1 MFQLERNRYN
11 LARSF
16 LMLFLSVLIEGDIIA
31 LGKLLAQ
38 EKTETQKCQKK
49 EWLQGLIKV
58 VRVQLYR
65 GAQFIH
71 LSSTIRSNQKEMSQ
85 RATPAAGPTLAIAAS
100 NNDSGD
106 EYLSQEEEVFDGND
120 IENNETKVY
129 EESLDLDLSKSKRQ
143 VWLVRLPMFL
153 AERWRDRNNLHGQ
166 QLGKIK
172 INQDGSKI
180 KLMLDENDN
189 DAIPHEYDLE
199 LTKKIVEN
207 EYVFTE
213 QNLKKYQQREKE
225 LAADPEKQRQAYL
238 KKQEREE
245 ELKKK
250 QQQQKRRNQRK
261 RFNHRVM
268 TDRDGRDRY
277 IPYVKTIPKKT
288 SIVGTVCHECQVMPS
303 MNDPNYHKIVEQ
315 RRNIVKNSN
324 KEKIVTLDETVG
336 VTMSHTGMSMRSDNS
351 NFLKVGREK
360 AKNNIKSIRMP
371 KKEILDY
378 LFKLFDEY
386 DYWSLKGLKER
397 TRQPEA
403 HLKECLDKVATLV
416 KKGPYAFKYTL
427 RPEYKKL
434 KEEERKATLGEL
446 ADDDQPTEGKEGN
459 SENENEMGE
468 EEIEMEDIV

>member
-1 MFQLERNRYN
+1 MSESTSKP
-11 LARSF
+11 A
-16 LMLFLSVLIEGDIIA
+16 DPKPIA
-31 LGKLLAQ
+31 TTDDG
-38 EKTETQKCQKK
+38 
-49 EWLQGLIKV
+49 
-58 VRVQLYR
+58 
-65 GAQFIH
+65 
-71 LSSTIRSNQKEMSQ
+71 
-85 RATPAAGPTLAIAAS
+85 
-100 NNDSGD
+100 
-106 EYLSQEEEVFDGND
+106 YLSQEDEVFDGND
-120 IENNETKVY
+120 IENNEGKVY
-129 EESLDLDLSKSKRQ
+129 EESLDLDLSQSKRQ
-143 VWLVRLPMFL
+143 IWLVRLPMFL
-153 AERWRDRNNLHGQ
+153 AEKWRDRKSLHGQ
-166 QLGKIK
+166 ELGKIR
-172 INQDGSKI
+172 INKNGSQI
-180 KLMLDENDN
+180 KLILNDNGDTEN

-199 LTKKIVEN
+199 LTKKVVEN
-207 EYVFTE
+207 EFIFTE

-250 QQQQKRRNQRK
+250 QQQQKRKNNRRK
-261 RFNHRVM
+261 FNHRVM

-288 SIVGTVCHECQVMPS
+288 AITGTVCHECQVMPS
-303 MNDPNYHKIVEQ
+303 MNDPNYHKIVEA
-315 RRNIVKNSN
+315 RRNIVKFNS
-324 KEKIVTLDETVG
+324 KEKITTLDETVG
-336 VTMSHTGMSMRSDNS
+336 VTMSHTGMSMKSDTS

-360 AKNNIKSIRMP
+360 AKNNVKSIRMP

-403 HLKECLDKVATLV
+403 HLKECLDKVASLV

-446 ADDDQPTEGKEGN
+446 ADDQTSESNQNPDGTNNG
-459 SENENEMGE
+459 ENENEE
-468 EEIEMEDIV
+468 IDDEIEMEDVV

>member
-1 MFQLERNRYN
+1 MSGIPE
-11 LARSF
+11 
-16 LMLFLSVLIEGDIIA
+16 SVKA
-31 LGKLLAQ
+31 VSA
-38 EKTETQKCQKK
+38 
-49 EWLQGLIKV
+49 
-58 VRVQLYR
+58 
-65 GAQFIH
+65 
-71 LSSTIRSNQKEMSQ
+71 ST
-85 RATPAAGPTLAIAAS
+85 G
-100 NNDSGD
+100 NNDDSGD

-129 EESLDLDLSKSKRQ
+129 EESLDLDLGRSQRK

-153 AERWRDRNNLHGQ
+153 AEKWRDRNNLYGQ
-166 QLGKIK
+166 ELGKIK
-172 INQDGSKI
+172 INKDGSKI
-180 KLMLDENDN
+180 KLVLNENDN
-189 DAIPHEYDLE
+189 DSIPHEYDIE
-199 LTKKIVEN
+199 LTKKVVEN

-213 QNLKKYQQREKE
+213 QNLKKFQQREAE
-225 LAADPEKQRQAYL
+225 LANDPEKQRQAYL

-245 ELKKK
+245 ELKKR
-250 QQQQKRRNQRK
+250 QQQQKRKNNRR
-261 RFNHRVM
+261 RFQNRVM

-288 SIVGTVCHECQVMPS
+288 AVVGTVCHECQVLPS
-303 MNDPNYHKIVEQ
+303 MSDPNYHKIVEQ

-324 KEKIVTLDETVG
+324 KERITTLDETVG

-360 AKNNIKSIRMP
+360 AKNNIKSIRIP

-403 HLKECLDKVATLV
+403 HLKECLDKVAILV

-446 ADDDQPTEGKEGN
+446 ADEQQSGNEDDGGRDED
-459 SENENEMGE
+459 GE

>member
-1 MFQLERNRYN
+1 
-11 LARSF
+11 
-16 LMLFLSVLIEGDIIA
+16 
-31 LGKLLAQ
+31 
-38 EKTETQKCQKK
+38 
-49 EWLQGLIKV
+49 
-58 VRVQLYR
+58 
-65 GAQFIH
+65 
-71 LSSTIRSNQKEMSQ
+71 MSQ
-85 RATPAAGPTLAIAAS
+85 RENEAPTLKAGATK
-100 NNDSGD
+100 DSAE
-106 EYLSQEEEVFDGND
+106 EYMSQEEEVFDGND
-120 IENNETKVY
+120 IENNENKVY
-129 EESLDLDLSKSKRQ
+129 EESLDLDLSRSNRQ

-153 AERWRDRNNLHGQ
+153 AEKWRDRNNIHGQ
-166 QLGKIK
+166 ELGKIR
-172 INQDGSKI
+172 INKDGSKI
-180 KLMLDENDN
+180 KLVLKENDN
-189 DAIPHEYDLE
+189 DSIPHQYDLE
-199 LTKKIVEN
+199 LTKKVVEN

-213 QNLKKYQQREKE
+213 QNLKKYQQRVQE
-225 LAADPEKQRQAYL
+225 LASDPEKQRQAYL

-250 QQQQKRRNQRK
+250 QQQLRRRNNRRK
-261 RFNHRVM
+261 FNHRVM

-303 MNDPNYHKIVEQ
+303 MDDPNYHKIVEQ
-315 RRNIVKNSN
+315 RRNIVKNYN
-324 KEKIVTLDETVG
+324 KERITTLDQTVG

-360 AKNNIKSIRMP
+360 AKSNTKYIRMP

-403 HLKECLDKVATLV
+403 HLKDCLDKVATLV

-427 RPEYKKL
+427 RPEYKRL

-446 ADDDQPTEGKEGN
+446 ADEQPDNEDMSGFNSNDEQNPHGEGEGEDD
-459 SENENEMGE
+459 
-468 EEIEMEDIV
+468 IEMEDVV

>member
-1 MFQLERNRYN
+1 MSTSE
-11 LARSF
+11 
-16 LMLFLSVLIEGDIIA
+16 SV
-31 LGKLLAQ
+31 
-38 EKTETQKCQKK
+38 
-49 EWLQGLIKV
+49 
-58 VRVQLYR
+58 
-65 GAQFIH
+65 
-71 LSSTIRSNQKEMSQ
+71 
-85 RATPAAGPTLAIAAS
+85 PTLG
-100 NNDSGD
+100 NNVVETNRND

-129 EESLDLDLSKSKRQ
+129 EESLDLDLSSCSRQ

-153 AERWRDRNNLHGQ
+153 AEKWRDRSNLHGQ
-166 QLGKIK
+166 ELGKIK
-172 INQDGSKI
+172 INQNGSKI
-180 KLMLDENDN
+180 KLVLNENDN

-199 LTKKIVEN
+199 LTKKVVEN
-207 EYVFTE
+207 EYIFTE
-213 QNLKKYQQREKE
+213 QNLKKYQQRERE

-250 QQQQKRRNQRK
+250 QQQQKRRNNRK
-261 RFNHRVM
+261 KFNHRVM

-288 SIVGTVCHECQVMPS
+288 SISGTVCHECQVMPS

-324 KEKIVTLDETVG
+324 KERITTLDETVG
-336 VTMSHTGMSMRSDNS
+336 VTMSHTGMSMKSDNS

-360 AKNNIKSIRMP
+360 AKANIKSIRMP

-446 ADDDQPTEGKEGN
+446 ADDQGNAGGSAGENGQLGGEGQDGSGN
-459 SENENEMGE
+459 AQLPGNEADEE

>member
-1 MFQLERNRYN
+1 MNN
-11 LARSF
+11 
-16 LMLFLSVLIEGDIIA
+16 II
-31 LGKLLAQ
+31 GNTSRTTDMNT
-38 EKTETQKCQKK
+38 TEINSGNDGYQ
-49 EWLQGLIKV
+49 
-58 VRVQLYR
+58 
-65 GAQFIH
+65 
-71 LSSTIRSNQKEMSQ
+71 SQ
-85 RATPAAGPTLAIAAS
+85 
-100 NNDSGD
+100 D
-106 EYLSQEEEVFDGND
+106 EEVFDGND

-129 EESLDLDLSKSKRQ
+129 EESLDLNLTNNNRQ

-153 AERWRDRNNLHGQ
+153 AKVWRDRNNLHGQ
-166 QLGKIK
+166 ELGKIK
-172 INQDGSKI
+172 INKDGSKI
-180 KLMLDENDN
+180 KLMLNENDN
-189 DAIPHEYDLE
+189 DSIPHEYDLE
-199 LTKKIVEN
+199 LTKKVVEN
-207 EYVFTE
+207 EFVFTE

-250 QQQQKRRNQRK
+250 QQQQKRRNNRRK
-261 RFNHRVM
+261 FNHRVM

-288 SIVGTVCHECQVMPS
+288 AVIGTICHECQVMPS
-303 MNDPNYHKIVEQ
+303 MHDPNYNKIVEQ
-315 RRNIVKNSN
+315 RRNIVKYNN
-324 KEKIVTLDETVG
+324 KERITTLDETVG

-360 AKNNIKSIRMP
+360 TKNNIKSIRMP

-446 ADDDQPTEGKEGN
+446 ADDQGADGQNSDGMLGEGHENQEDQ
-459 SENENEMGE
+459 E
-468 EEIEMEDIV
+468 EEVEMEDVI

>member
-1 MFQLERNRYN
+1 MSGVAAN
-11 LARSF
+11 
-16 LMLFLSVLIEGDIIA
+16 
-31 LGKLLAQ
+31 
-38 EKTETQKCQKK
+38 
-49 EWLQGLIKV
+49 
-58 VRVQLYR
+58 
-65 GAQFIH
+65 
-71 LSSTIRSNQKEMSQ
+71 SSNAPPLTGN
-85 RATPAAGPTLAIAAS
+85 AVDNADV
-100 NNDSGD
+100 NNDD
-106 EYLSQEEEVFDGND
+106 YLSQEEEVFDGND

-129 EESLDLDLSKSKRQ
+129 EESLDLNLHTSKRQ

-153 AERWRDRNNLHGQ
+153 AEKWRDRSNLHGQ
-166 QLGKIK
+166 ELGKIK
-172 INQDGSKI
+172 INQTGSKI
-180 KLMLDENDN
+180 KLMLND
-189 DAIPHEYDLE
+189 DDDSIPHEYDLE

-207 EYVFTE
+207 EFVFTE
-213 QNLKKYQQREKE
+213 QNLKKYQQRERE

-250 QQQQKRRNQRK
+250 QQQIKRRNNRK
-261 RFNHRVM
+261 KFNHRVM

-288 SIVGTVCHECQVMPS
+288 SISGTVCHECQVMPS

-315 RRNIVKNSN
+315 RRNIVKNNN
-324 KEKIVTLDETVG
+324 KEIITTLAETVG
-336 VTMSHTGMSMRSDNS
+336 VTMSHTGMSMKSDSS

-360 AKNNIKSIRMP
+360 AKANIKSIRMP

-403 HLKECLDKVATLV
+403 HLKECLDKVAILV

-446 ADDDQPTEGKEGN
+446 ADDQSGFAGSPSSFDENGVPQFTSDGQPMDVDE
-459 SENENEMGE
+459 E
-468 EEIEMEDIV
+468 EEIEMEDVV

>member
-1 MFQLERNRYN
+1 M
-11 LARSF
+11 S
-16 LMLFLSVLIEGDIIA
+16 
-31 LGKLLAQ
+31 
-38 EKTETQKCQKK
+38 
-49 EWLQGLIKV
+49 
-58 VRVQLYR
+58 
-65 GAQFIH
+65 
-71 LSSTIRSNQKEMSQ
+71 SST
-85 RATPAAGPTLAIAAS
+85 AAAPALS
-100 NNDSGD
+100 NNSATSEGKEKSGNVSGD

-129 EESLDLDLSKSKRQ
+129 EESLDLDLERSSRQ

-153 AERWRDRNNLHGQ
+153 AEKWRDRNNLHGQ
-166 QLGKIK
+166 ELGKIR
-172 INQDGSKI
+172 INKDGSKI
-180 KLMLDENDN
+180 TLVLNENDN
-189 DAIPHEYDLE
+189 DSIPHEYDLE
-199 LTKKIVEN
+199 LTKKVVEN

-213 QNLKKYQQREKE
+213 QNLKKYQQRKRE
-225 LAADPEKQRQAYL
+225 LEADPEKQRQAYL
-238 KKQEREE
+238 KNRNVKKNSRRSSSNKNVETTERS
-245 ELKKK
+245 
-250 QQQQKRRNQRK
+250 
-261 RFNHRVM
+261 FNHRVM

-288 SIVGTVCHECQVMPS
+288 AIVGTVCHECQVMPS

-315 RRNIVKNSN
+315 RRNIVKLNN
-324 KEKIVTLDETVG
+324 KERITTLDETVG

-360 AKNNIKSIRMP
+360 AKSNIKSIRMP

-446 ADDDQPTEGKEGN
+446 ADEQTGSAG
-459 SENENEMGE
+459 ENTQGDAEADLED
-468 EEIEMEDIV
+468 EIEMEDVV

>member
-1 MFQLERNRYN
+1 MSSGS
-11 LARSF
+11 A
-16 LMLFLSVLIEGDIIA
+16 GAPA
-31 LGKLLAQ
+31 L
-38 EKTETQKCQKK
+38 
-49 EWLQGLIKV
+49 
-58 VRVQLYR
+58 
-65 GAQFIH
+65 
-71 LSSTIRSNQKEMSQ
+71 
-85 RATPAAGPTLAIAAS
+85 S
-100 NNDSGD
+100 NNSTNSVAKEKSGSISGD

-129 EESLDLDLSKSKRQ
+129 EESLDLDLERSNRQ

-153 AERWRDRNNLHGQ
+153 AEKWRDRNNLHGQ
-166 QLGKIK
+166 ELGKIR
-172 INQDGSKI
+172 INKDGSKI
-180 KLMLDENDN
+180 TLLLNENDN
-189 DAIPHEYDLE
+189 DSIPHEYDLE
-199 LTKKIVEN
+199 LTKKVVEN

-213 QNLKKYQQREKE
+213 QNLKKYQQRKKE
-225 LAADPEKQRQAYL
+225 LEADPEKQRQAYL

-250 QQQQKRRNQRK
+250 QQQQKRRNNRK
-261 RFNHRVM
+261 KFNHRVM

-288 SIVGTVCHECQVMPS
+288 AIVGTVCHECQVMPS

-315 RRNIVKNSN
+315 RRNIVKLNN
-324 KEKIVTLDETVG
+324 KERITTLDETVG

-360 AKNNIKSIRMP
+360 AKSNIKSIRMP
-371 KKEILDY
+371 KKEFLDY

-446 ADDDQPTEGKEGN
+446 ADEQTGSAGDNAQGDAEADLED
-459 SENENEMGE
+459 
-468 EEIEMEDIV
+468 EIEMEDVV

>member
-1 MFQLERNRYN
+1 MASSSAVNNNTTSLSNRNTDN
-11 LARSF
+11 
-16 LMLFLSVLIEGDIIA
+16 G
-31 LGKLLAQ
+31 
-38 EKTETQKCQKK
+38 
-49 EWLQGLIKV
+49 
-58 VRVQLYR
+58 
-65 GAQFIH
+65 
-71 LSSTIRSNQKEMSQ
+71 
-85 RATPAAGPTLAIAAS
+85 
-100 NNDSGD
+100 
-106 EYLSQEEEVFDGND
+106 YLSQEEEVFDGND

-129 EESLDLDLSKSKRQ
+129 EESLDLDLSHAKRQ
-143 VWLVRLPMFL
+143 IWLVRLPMFL
-153 AERWRDRNNLHGQ
+153 AERWRDRSNLHGQ
-166 QLGKIK
+166 ELGKIR
-172 INQDGSKI
+172 INKDGSQI
-180 KLMLDENDN
+180 KLMLNKDDN
-189 DAIPHEYDLE
+189 DKDGDSIPHEYDLE
-199 LTKKIVEN
+199 LTKKVVQN
-207 EYVFTE
+207 EFVFTE

-225 LAADPEKQRQAYL
+225 LAANPEKQIQAYL

-250 QQQQKRRNQRK
+250 QQQIKRRNQRK
-261 RFNHRVM
+261 KFNHRVM

-288 SIVGTVCHECQVMPS
+288 GIAGTVCHECQVMPS

-315 RRNIVKNSN
+315 RRNIVKFNN
-324 KEKIVTLDETVG
+324 KEKITTLDETVG
-336 VTMSHTGMSMRSDNS
+336 VTMSHTGMSMKSDTS

-360 AKNNIKSIRMP
+360 AKSNVKSIRMP

-403 HLKECLDKVATLV
+403 HLKECLDKVAILV

-446 ADDDQPTEGKEGN
+446 AEEKQPDSGLSTSPSVSTITDGTKPDGEDED
-459 SENENEMGE
+459 E

>member
-1 MFQLERNRYN
+1 M
-11 LARSF
+11 S
-16 LMLFLSVLIEGDIIA
+16 
-31 LGKLLAQ
+31 
-38 EKTETQKCQKK
+38 
-49 EWLQGLIKV
+49 
-58 VRVQLYR
+58 
-65 GAQFIH
+65 
-71 LSSTIRSNQKEMSQ
+71 SST
-85 RATPAAGPTLAIAAS
+85 AAAPALS
-100 NNDSGD
+100 NNSATSEGKEKSGNVSGD

-129 EESLDLDLSKSKRQ
+129 EESLDLDLERSSRQ

-153 AERWRDRNNLHGQ
+153 AEKWRDRNNLHGQ
-166 QLGKIK
+166 ELGKIR
-172 INQDGSKI
+172 INKDGSKI
-180 KLMLDENDN
+180 TLVLNENDN
-189 DAIPHEYDLE
+189 DSIPHEYDLE
-199 LTKKIVEN
+199 LTKKVVEN

-213 QNLKKYQQREKE
+213 QNLKKYQQRKRE
-225 LAADPEKQRQAYL
+225 LEADPEKQRQAYL

-250 QQQQKRRNQRK
+250 QQQQKRRNNRK
-261 RFNHRVM
+261 KFNHRVM

-288 SIVGTVCHECQVMPS
+288 AIVGTVCHECQVMPS

-315 RRNIVKNSN
+315 RRNIVKLNN
-324 KEKIVTLDETVG
+324 KERITTLDETVG

-360 AKNNIKSIRMP
+360 AKSNIKSIRMP

-446 ADDDQPTEGKEGN
+446 ADEQTGSAG
-459 SENENEMGE
+459 ENTQGDAEADLED
-468 EEIEMEDIV
+468 EIEMEDVV

>member
-1 MFQLERNRYN
+1 
-11 LARSF
+11 
-16 LMLFLSVLIEGDIIA
+16 
-31 LGKLLAQ
+31 
-38 EKTETQKCQKK
+38 
-49 EWLQGLIKV
+49 
-58 VRVQLYR
+58 
-65 GAQFIH
+65 
-71 LSSTIRSNQKEMSQ
+71 MSQ
-85 RATPAAGPTLAIAAS
+85 KNGVTLTGTGAGASSADNVVAT
-100 NNDSGD
+100 NKDDSGD

-120 IENNETKVY
+120 IENNENKVY
-129 EESLDLDLSKSKRQ
+129 EESLDLDLSRSNRQ

-153 AERWRDRNNLHGQ
+153 AEKWRDRNNIHGQ
-166 QLGKIK
+166 ELGKIR
-172 INQDGSKI
+172 INKDGSKI
-180 KLMLDENDN
+180 KLVLNENDN
-189 DAIPHEYDLE
+189 DSIPHEYDLE
-199 LTKKIVEN
+199 LTKKVVEN
-207 EYVFTE
+207 EYIFTE
-213 QNLKKYQQREKE
+213 QNLKKYQQRVKE
-225 LAADPEKQRQAYL
+225 LASDPEKQKQAFL
-238 KKQEREE
+238 RKQEREE

-250 QQQQKRRNQRK
+250 QQQLKRRNNRK
-261 RFNHRVM
+261 KFNHRVM

-315 RRNIVKNSN
+315 RRNIVKNYN
-324 KEKIVTLDETVG
+324 KDRITTLDQTVG

-360 AKNNIKSIRMP
+360 AKSNTKSIRMP

-403 HLKECLDKVATLV
+403 HLKDCLDKVALLV

-427 RPEYKKL
+427 RPEYKRL

-446 ADDDQPTEGKEGN
+446 ADEQSGNGDGTGFDSNDEPNEGDGEG
-459 SENENEMGE
+459 ED
-468 EEIEMEDIV
+468 EIEMEDIV

>member
-1 MFQLERNRYN
+1 MSSGS
-11 LARSF
+11 A
-16 LMLFLSVLIEGDIIA
+16 GAPA
-31 LGKLLAQ
+31 L
-38 EKTETQKCQKK
+38 
-49 EWLQGLIKV
+49 
-58 VRVQLYR
+58 
-65 GAQFIH
+65 
-71 LSSTIRSNQKEMSQ
+71 
-85 RATPAAGPTLAIAAS
+85 S
-100 NNDSGD
+100 NNSTNSVAKEKSGSISGD

-129 EESLDLDLSKSKRQ
+129 EESLDLDLERSNRQ

-153 AERWRDRNNLHGQ
+153 AEKWRDRNNLHGQ
-166 QLGKIK
+166 ELGKIR
-172 INQDGSKI
+172 INKDGSKI
-180 KLMLDENDN
+180 TLLLNENDN
-189 DAIPHEYDLE
+189 DSIPHEYDLE
-199 LTKKIVEN
+199 LTKKVVEN

-213 QNLKKYQQREKE
+213 QNLKKYQQRKKE
-225 LAADPEKQRQAYL
+225 LEADPEKQRQAYL

-250 QQQQKRRNQRK
+250 QQQQKRRNNRK
-261 RFNHRVM
+261 KFNHRVM

-288 SIVGTVCHECQVMPS
+288 AIVGTVCHECQVMPS

-315 RRNIVKNSN
+315 RRNIVKLNN
-324 KEKIVTLDETVG
+324 KERITTLDETVG

-360 AKNNIKSIRMP
+360 AKSNIKSIRMP

-446 ADDDQPTEGKEGN
+446 ADEQTGSAGDNAQGDAEADLED
-459 SENENEMGE
+459 
-468 EEIEMEDIV
+468 EIEMEDVV

>member
-1 MFQLERNRYN
+1 MSSN
-11 LARSF
+11 APGAPA
-16 LMLFLSVLIEGDIIA
+16 LSANPTASEG
-31 LGKLLAQ
+31 K
-38 EKTETQKCQKK
+38 EKS
-49 EWLQGLIKV
+49 GNV
-58 VRVQLYR
+58 
-65 GAQFIH
+65 
-71 LSSTIRSNQKEMSQ
+71 
-85 RATPAAGPTLAIAAS
+85 
-100 NNDSGD
+100 SGD

-129 EESLDLDLSKSKRQ
+129 EESLDLDLERSARQ

-153 AERWRDRNNLHGQ
+153 AEKWRDRGNLYGQ
-166 QLGKIK
+166 ELGKIR
-172 INQDGSKI
+172 INKDGSKI
-180 KLMLDENDN
+180 TLLLNENDN
-189 DAIPHEYDLE
+189 DSIPHEYDLE
-199 LTKKIVEN
+199 LTKKVVEN

-213 QNLKKYQQREKE
+213 QNLKKYQQRKRE
-225 LAADPEKQRQAYL
+225 LEADPEKQRQAYL

-250 QQQQKRRNQRK
+250 QQQQKRRNNRK
-261 RFNHRVM
+261 KFNHRVM

-288 SIVGTVCHECQVMPS
+288 AIVGTVCHECQVMPS

-315 RRNIVKNSN
+315 RRNIVKLNN
-324 KEKIVTLDETVG
+324 KERITTLDETVG

-360 AKNNIKSIRMP
+360 AKSNIKSIRMP

-446 ADDDQPTEGKEGN
+446 ADEQTGSGGENTQGEGEADF
-459 SENENEMGE
+459 ED
-468 EEIEMEDIV
+468 EIEMEDVV

>member
-1 MFQLERNRYN
+1 MSSGS
-11 LARSF
+11 AG
-16 LMLFLSVLIEGDIIA
+16 VPA
-31 LGKLLAQ
+31 L
-38 EKTETQKCQKK
+38 
-49 EWLQGLIKV
+49 
-58 VRVQLYR
+58 
-65 GAQFIH
+65 
-71 LSSTIRSNQKEMSQ
+71 
-85 RATPAAGPTLAIAAS
+85 S
-100 NNDSGD
+100 NNSTNSVAKEKSGNISGD

-129 EESLDLDLSKSKRQ
+129 EESLDLDLERSNRQ

-153 AERWRDRNNLHGQ
+153 AEKWRDRNNLHGQ
-166 QLGKIK
+166 ELGKIR
-172 INQDGSKI
+172 INKDGSKI
-180 KLMLDENDN
+180 TLLLNENDN
-189 DAIPHEYDLE
+189 DSIPHEYDLE
-199 LTKKIVEN
+199 LTKKVVEN

-213 QNLKKYQQREKE
+213 QNLKKYQQRKKE
-225 LAADPEKQRQAYL
+225 LEADPEKQRQAYL

-250 QQQQKRRNQRK
+250 QQQQKRRNNRK
-261 RFNHRVM
+261 KFNHRVM

-288 SIVGTVCHECQVMPS
+288 AIVGTVCHECQVMPS

-315 RRNIVKNSN
+315 RRNIVKLNN
-324 KEKIVTLDETVG
+324 KERITTLDETVG

-360 AKNNIKSIRMP
+360 AKSNIKSIRMP

-446 ADDDQPTEGKEGN
+446 ADEQTGSAGDNVQGDAEADLED
-459 SENENEMGE
+459 
-468 EEIEMEDIV
+468 EIEMEDVV

>member
-1 MFQLERNRYN
+1 MENN
-11 LARSF
+11 VTSA
-16 LMLFLSVLIEGDIIA
+16 
-31 LGKLLAQ
+31 
-38 EKTETQKCQKK
+38 
-49 EWLQGLIKV
+49 
-58 VRVQLYR
+58 
-65 GAQFIH
+65 
-71 LSSTIRSNQKEMSQ
+71 
-85 RATPAAGPTLAIAAS
+85 PTLTT
-100 NNDSGD
+100 NNVTHIDARDLDNG
-106 EYLSQEEEVFDGND
+106 YLSQEEEVFDGND

-129 EESLDLDLSKSKRQ
+129 EESLDLDLSQANRQ
-143 VWLVRLPMFL
+143 IWLVRLPMFL
-153 AERWRDRNNLHGQ
+153 AERWRDRSNLHGQ
-166 QLGKIK
+166 ELGKIK
-172 INQDGSKI
+172 INKDGSQI
-180 KLMLDENDN
+180 KLMLNRDDN
-189 DAIPHEYDLE
+189 DKDGDSIPHEYDLQ
-199 LTKKIVEN
+199 LTKKVVQN
-207 EYVFTE
+207 EFIFTE

-225 LAADPEKQRQAYL
+225 LASNPEKQIEAYL

-250 QQQQKRRNQRK
+250 QQQMKRRNQRRK
-261 RFNHRVM
+261 FNHRVM

-288 SIVGTVCHECQVMPS
+288 GIVGTVCHECQVMPS

-315 RRNIVKNSN
+315 RRNIVKFNN
-324 KEKIVTLDETVG
+324 KEKITTLEETVG
-336 VTMSHTGMSMRSDNS
+336 VTMSHTGMSMRSDTS

-360 AKNNIKSIRMP
+360 AKSNVKSIRMP

-446 ADDDQPTEGKEGN
+446 AD
-459 SENENEMGE
+459 ENQSAGASSASPVSNNDANKQEDEDE
-468 EEIEMEDIV
+468 DEDEIEMEDIV